1 MDDQRAPAAGL
12 LTVPKAAKILKIDAT
27 LVRRY
32 CRQGR
37 LKAVRVGRDWL
48 IPRLEVEVFALV
60 VKTHRPGRPKKD
72 REMEAL
78 CRRYRLPNDIR
89 ITPEEREAIRENIEW
104 FLRLTPSQRFRANEV
119 HIQSAGEL
127 RNAGRILRPAA

>member
-1 MDDQRAPAAGL
+1 MDDRTKPLDQFWTA
-12 LTVPKAAKILKIDAT
+12 PKAAKLLKIDAT

-48 IPRLEVEVFALV
+48 IPRIEAEVFALV

-72 REMEAL
+72 REMEEL
-78 CRRYRLPNDIR
+78 CRRHNLPNDIK
-89 ITPEEREAIRENIEW
+89 ITPEERVAIRENIEW
-104 FLRLTPSQRFRANEV
+104 FLRLTPSQRFRANEL
-119 HIQSAGEL
+119 HIQSAREL
-127 RNAGRILRPAA
+127 RHAGRILRPAA